1 MEFPQE
7 LKYTSEHEWVRIEG
21 DLVTVGITAFAQD
34 ALGDVVFVE
43 LPAAGSTVT
52 AGKTF
57 GVVESVKAV
66 SDIYAPVS
74 GTVEE
79 INEALPDA
87 PEAINS
93 SPYGDG
99 WMLRIRVADPGQL
112 AGLLDAA
119 AYQAQI
125 AEEH

>member
-1 MEFPQE
+1 MEFPKE
-7 LKYTSEHEWVRIEG
+7 LKYTVEHEWVRVEG
-21 DLVTVGITAFAQD
+21 DLATVGITAFAQD

-43 LPAAGSTVT
+43 LPAAGSAVT

-74 GTVEE
+74 GTIEE

-99 WMLRIRVADPGQL
+99 WMIKIRMADPGQL
-112 AGLLDAA
+112 ARLLDAA
-119 AYQAQI
+119 AYQAHL